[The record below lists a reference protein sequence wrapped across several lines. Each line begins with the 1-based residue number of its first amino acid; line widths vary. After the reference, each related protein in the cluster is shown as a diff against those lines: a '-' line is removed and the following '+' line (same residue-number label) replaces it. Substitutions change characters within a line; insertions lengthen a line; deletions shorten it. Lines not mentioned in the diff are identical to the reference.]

1 MLALVLLLFTTTT
14 RMTAEIRA
22 TIRVTLRLTIEIM
35 PLIAAKITVAMPITQ
50 T

>member
-1 MLALVLLLFTTTT
+1 MLLFTITTII
-14 RMTAEIRA
+14 TAEIRA

-35 PLIAAKITVAMPITQ
+35 PLIAAKVTVAMPITQ